1 MINIRG
7 FTKLLL
13 LCIVGWLFLTA
24 CNSPAVPE
32 EAQPVDSVETREVV
46 QEVVSPGVTSLPS
59 STPTPFPTSTYTLTP
74 NPTATG
80 TPTLA
85 PSPTPTATPTATPNS
100 VQPGLY
106 SANGCVTIGLSH
118 GTAFRVDFCVV
129 RIEVDRNGYM
139 LFNVTWTAH
148 MPSYGTI
155 TKGSDVGNRNMYLTD
170 ELGNRYDHIGL
181 SGAAAMEYN
190 FNFEGATTSGAYIFP
205 PAHPGAH
212 IFTFHD
218 DDNRDVVA
226 NLVLINPTIIREVS
240 ELAWYPFAV
249 EYLLENWTGGRTPEG
264 GVFLT
269 HNQYPT
275 CQLIEWAPSEVTGR
289 YRNTMDLGPVTYEIY
304 SWNETDYS
312 VREYLGIDGLAGIT
326 EDVQP
331 LFHMQVP
338 YENSQDCVFDAS
350 EVLGTLFEVEP

>member
-24 CNSPAVPE
+24 CNSSAVPE
-32 EAQPVDSVETREVV
+32 EAQPFDSGVTQAVAEEA
-46 QEVVSPGVTSLPS
+46 ESPGQTPLPS
-59 STPTPFPTSTYTLTP
+59 STATLIPTATYTLTP
-74 NPTATG
+74 NPTATATLTPLPSE
-80 TPTLA
+80 TPT
-85 PSPTPTATPTATPNS
+85 PTPTATPDS

-118 GTAFRVDFCVV
+118 STIVRVEFCVV
-129 RIEVDRNGYM
+129 RIEVDRNGFM
-139 LFNVTWTAH
+139 TFIVTWTAY
-148 MPSYGTI
+148 MPPYMTI
-155 TKGSDVGNRNMYLTD
+155 HKGAYEGNMYLTD
-170 ELGNRYDHIGL
+170 DLGNRYNHIAT
-181 SGAAAMEYN
+181 SGSAGSEYN
-190 FNFEGATTSGAYIFP
+190 FEFSGDTTQGVYIFP
-205 PAHPGAH
+205 PARPGATV
-212 IFTFHD
+212 FTFHD